1 MNEQI
6 NIESIKEGLESCC
19 KGDTECSTCQG
30 KDCLIGFAK
39 LVAEYAGA
47 KRTLTIPN
55 GLKMVPTTDFKV
67 YDTDAVATGLAI
79 INIECKN
86 CMENHDD
93 NCIVNIVR
101 SSLEVSLFGQ
111 HIDFTGNSLA
121 YIMQLSN
128 INGENGNKVMQAYRA
143 LKK

>member
-1 MNEQI
+1 MSEQLSV
-6 NIESIKEGLESCC
+6 ESIKDALTSCC
-19 KGDTECSTCQG
+19 KGDAECSSCQG
-30 KDCLIGFAK
+30 KACLIGFAK
-39 LVAEYAGA
+39 LVADYAGL

-67 YDTDAVATGLAI
+67 YDTDDVATALAI

-86 CMENHDD
+86 CMDNHDD
-93 NCIVNIVR
+93 NCIINIVR

-111 HIDFTGNSLA
+111 HIAFAGNPLA
-121 YIMQLSN
+121 YIMQLN
-128 INGENGNKVMQAYRA
+128 DLNAENGNKVMQAYRT